1 MCHGLTVGASSL
13 FCAQLFCYYKIMSET
28 QSFQAEVRQLLDIVI
43 HSLYTDK
50 EIFVRELI
58 SNASDALEKLRL
70 KQLTENSIFQGE
82 LPLEI
87 NITTDEKAKTLTI
100 IDHGIGMTREEL
112 ADNLGTIARS
122 GSKEFLA
129 ALKEKGDSNASV
141 IGQFGVGFYSA
152 FMAAEKVEVYTHS
165 WDESAESLVWSSD
178 GETGYTIDDAADQ
191 PRGSKVVV
199 HLKEDSLDF
208 AKVDSLKRIIEKHS
222 RFVSFPLKLNGEQ
235 VNTVEAIW
243 LKSKSEISDEEY
255 TEFYKYSAHAYDEP
269 RHRLHFSTDAPIDI
283 NALLFV
289 PSENQEKFG
298 MGQMKAGV
306 SLYCRKVLID
316 PEPQGLLP
324 EWLRFLRGVVDSE
337 DLPLNISRESMQDS
351 ALVQKLNRLLTK
363 RFIKELAK
371 VAKDDPAK
379 YDEFFER
386 FGRFLK
392 EGIATSMDH
401 HESLAG
407 LIRFD
412 SSMLDASEKTSFD
425 DYLTRA
431 KDDQE
436 SIYYLVGLDRA
447 AMESGPYLEAFQKR
461 GLEVALFFDGVD
473 DYILET
479 LGTYKGKKLVSAD
492 RADIELDDL
501 VDNESKLSEE
511 EGKSLV
517 EWLGTALGD
526 KVESVDIGKRLVTH
540 PVVALTPQDAPSGQL
555 RAMMEAMGQNAP
567 ALKARL
573 EFNPNHELVAKLN
586 ALRGEKEELAVKLA
600 NQLADNALLAA
611 GMVKDPA
618 KIVAGMN
625 ALLEELI

>member
-1 MCHGLTVGASSL
+1 
-13 FCAQLFCYYKIMSET
+13 MS
-28 QSFQAEVRQLLDIVI
+28 FKA
-43 HSLYTDK
+43 
-50 EIFVRELI
+50 I
-58 SNASDALEKLRL
+58 SE
-70 KQLTENSIFQGE
+70 
-82 LPLEI
+82 
-87 NITTDEKAKTLTI
+87 
-100 IDHGIGMTREEL
+100 
-112 ADNLGTIARS
+112 
-122 GSKEFLA
+122 
-129 ALKEKGDSNASV
+129 
-141 IGQFGVGFYSA
+141 
-152 FMAAEKVEVYTHS
+152 
-165 WDESAESLVWSSD
+165 
-178 GETGYTIDDAADQ
+178 
-191 PRGSKVVV
+191 
-199 HLKEDSLDF
+199 
-208 AKVDSLKRIIEKHS
+208 
-222 RFVSFPLKLNGEQ
+222 
-235 VNTVEAIW
+235 
-243 LKSKSEISDEEY
+243 EEY

-269 RHRLHFSTDAPIDI
+269 RHRLHFSSDAPIDI

-306 SLYCRKVLID
+306 SLYCRKILID

-324 EWLRFLRGVVDSE
+324 EWLRFLRGVVDSQ
-337 DLPLNISRESMQDS
+337 DLPLNISRETMQDS

-363 RFIKELAK
+363 RFIKDLGK
-371 VAKDDPAK
+371 LAKDDPAK
-379 YDEFFER
+379 YNEFFER

-392 EGIATSMDH
+392 EGIATSFDH

-407 LIRFD
+407 LLRFE
-412 SSMLDASEKTSFD
+412 SSMVDRGEKTSLD

-431 KDDQE
+431 KDEQD

-492 RADIELDDL
+492 RADIDLDDL
-501 VDNESKLSEE
+501 ADNESKLSEE

-526 KVESVDIGKRLVTH
+526 KVESVDIGKRLVSH
-540 PVVALTPQDAPSGQL
+540 PVVALTPQDAPSGQM

-586 ALRGEKEELAVKLA
+586 ALRGEKEEVAKKLA

-625 ALLEELI
+625 ELLGELI

>member
-1 MCHGLTVGASSL
+1 
-13 FCAQLFCYYKIMSET
+13 MSET

-70 KQLTENSIFQGE
+70 KQLTENSIYQGE

-87 NITTDEKAKTLTI
+87 NITTDEEAKTLTI

-122 GSKEFLA
+122 GSKEFLK
-129 ALKEKGDSNASV
+129 ALKEKGDANASV

-152 FMAAEKVEVYTHS
+152 FMAAEKVEVFTHS
-165 WDESAESLVWSSD
+165 WDEAAESLVWSSD
-178 GETGYTIDDAADQ
+178 GQTGYTIDQAEDQ
-191 PRGSKVVV
+191 QRGSKIVV

-208 AKVDSLKRIIEKHS
+208 AKGDSLKRIIERHS

-243 LKSKSEISDEEY
+243 LKSKNEISEEEY

-269 RHRLHFSTDAPIDI
+269 RHRLHFSSDAPIDI

-306 SLYCRKVLID
+306 SLYCRKILID

-324 EWLRFLRGVVDSE
+324 EWLRFLRGVVDSQ
-337 DLPLNISRESMQDS
+337 DLPLNISRETMQDS

-363 RFIKELAK
+363 RFIKDLGK
-371 VAKDDPAK
+371 LAKDDPAK
-379 YDEFFER
+379 YNEFFER

-392 EGIATSMDH
+392 EGIATSFDH

-407 LIRFD
+407 LLRFE
-412 SSMLDASEKTSFD
+412 SSMVDRGEKTSLD

-431 KDDQE
+431 KDEQD

-492 RADIELDDL
+492 RADIDLDDL
-501 VDNESKLSEE
+501 ADNESKLSEE

-526 KVESVDIGKRLVTH
+526 KVESVDIGKRLVSH
-540 PVVALTPQDAPSGQL
+540 PVVALTPQDAPSGQM

-586 ALRGEKEELAVKLA
+586 ALRGEKEEVAKKLA

-625 ALLEELI
+625 ELLGELI

>member
-1 MCHGLTVGASSL
+1 
-13 FCAQLFCYYKIMSET
+13 MSET

-70 KQLTENSIFQGE
+70 KQLTENSIYQGE

-87 NITTDEKAKTLTI
+87 SITTDEEAKTLTI
-100 IDHGIGMTREEL
+100 VDHGIGMTREEL

-122 GSKEFLA
+122 GSKEFLK
-129 ALKEKGDSNASV
+129 ALKEKGDANASV

-165 WDESAESLVWSSD
+165 WDETAESLVWSSD
-178 GETGYTIDDAADQ
+178 GQTGYTIDEADDQ
-191 PRGSKVVV
+191 QRGSKIVV

-208 AKVDSLKRIIEKHS
+208 CKIDSLKRIIEKHS
-222 RFVSFPLKLNGEQ
+222 RFVSFPLKLNGDQ
-235 VNTVEAIW
+235 LNTVEAIW

-269 RHRLHFSTDAPIDI
+269 RHRLHFSADAPIDI

-324 EWLRFLRGVVDSE
+324 EWLRFLRGVVDSQ
-337 DLPLNISRESMQDS
+337 DLPLNISRETMQDS

-363 RFIKELAK
+363 RFIKELGKIAK
-371 VAKDDPAK
+371 SEPEK
-379 YDEFFER
+379 YNDFFER

-392 EGIATSMDH
+392 EGIATSFDH

-407 LIRFD
+407 LLRFE
-412 SSMLDASEKTSFD
+412 SSMLKAKEKTSFD

-431 KDDQE
+431 KDEQD
-436 SIYYLVGLDRA
+436 SIFYLVGLDRS

-492 RADIELDDL
+492 RADIDLDDL
-501 VDNESKLSEE
+501 ADNESKLSDE

-526 KVESVDIGKRLVTH
+526 KVESVNIGKRLVSH
-540 PVVALTPQDAPSGQL
+540 PVVALTPQDAPSGQM
-555 RAMMEAMGQNAP
+555 RAMMEAMGQDAP

-586 ALRGEKEELAVKLA
+586 ALRGEKEEVAKKLA

-625 ALLEELI
+625 ELLGDLI

>member
-1 MCHGLTVGASSL
+1 
-13 FCAQLFCYYKIMSET
+13 MSET

-70 KQLTENSIFQGE
+70 KQLTENSIYQGE

-87 NITTDEKAKTLTI
+87 NITTDEEAKTLTI

-122 GSKEFLA
+122 GSKEFLK
-129 ALKEKGDSNASV
+129 ALKEKGDANASV

-152 FMAAEKVEVYTHS
+152 FMAAEKVEVFTHS
-165 WDESAESLVWSSD
+165 WDEAAESLVWSSD
-178 GETGYTIDDAADQ
+178 GQTGYTIDQAEDQ
-191 PRGSKVVV
+191 QRGSKIVV

-208 AKVDSLKRIIEKHS
+208 AKGDSLKRIIERHS

-243 LKSKSEISDEEY
+243 LKSKNEISEEEY

-269 RHRLHFSTDAPIDI
+269 RHRLHFSSDAPIDI

-306 SLYCRKVLID
+306 SLYCRKILID

-324 EWLRFLRGVVDSE
+324 EWLRFLRGVVDSQ
-337 DLPLNISRESMQDS
+337 DLPLNISRETMQDS

-363 RFIKELAK
+363 RFIKDLGK
-371 VAKDDPAK
+371 LAKDDPAK
-379 YDEFFER
+379 YNEFFER

-392 EGIATSMDH
+392 EGIATSFDH

-407 LIRFD
+407 LLRFE
-412 SSMLDASEKTSFD
+412 SSMVDGGEKTSLD

-431 KDDQE
+431 KDEQD

-492 RADIELDDL
+492 RADIDLDDL
-501 VDNESKLSEE
+501 ADNESKLSEE

-526 KVESVDIGKRLVTH
+526 KVESVDFGKRLVSH
-540 PVVALTPQDAPSGQL
+540 PVVALTPQDAPSGQM

-586 ALRGEKEELAVKLA
+586 ALRGEKEEVAKKLA

-625 ALLEELI
+625 ELLGELI

>member
-1 MCHGLTVGASSL
+1 
-13 FCAQLFCYYKIMSET
+13 MSET

-70 KQLTENSIFQGE
+70 KQLTENSVFQGD

-87 NITTDEKAKTLTI
+87 NITTDEEAKTLTI
-100 IDHGIGMTREEL
+100 IDHGIGMTRQEL

-178 GETGYTIDDAADQ
+178 GQTGYTIDDTDDQ
-191 PRGSKVVV
+191 QRGSKVVV
-199 HLKEDSLDF
+199 YLKEDSLEF
-208 AKVDSLKRIIEKHS
+208 AKEESLKGIIERHS
-222 RFVSFPLKLNGEQ
+222 RFVSFPMKLNGEQ
-235 VNTVEAIW
+235 VNKVEAIW
-243 LKSKSEISDEEY
+243 LKSKNEISDEEY
-255 TEFYKYSAHAYDEP
+255 SEFYKYSAHAYDEP

-363 RFIKELAK
+363 RFIKELGK
-371 VAKDDPAK
+371 IAKDDPTK
-379 YDEFFER
+379 YTEFFER

-407 LIRFD
+407 LIRFE
-412 SSMLDASEKTSFD
+412 SSMLDAAETTSFG

-479 LGTYKGKKLVSAD
+479 LGTYKGKKLVSAA

-501 VDNESKLSEE
+501 ADNESKLSEE
-511 EGKSLV
+511 ESKSLV
-517 EWLGTALGD
+517 EWLGAALGD
-526 KVESVDIGKRLVTH
+526 KVQSVDIGKRLVSH
-540 PVVALTPQDAPSGQL
+540 PVVALTPQDAPSDQM

-586 ALRGEKEELAVKLA
+586 ALRGEKEDVAVKLA

-618 KIVAGMN
+618 RIVAGMN
-625 ALLEELI
+625 ALLVELIQV